1 MIAIAGTTIP
11 VVTVR
16 FALSLLWKY
25 SQQER
30 DKLFEK
36 PALDFFCIGRH

>member
-1 MIAIAGTTIP
+1 MIAIEGTTIP

-16 FALSLLWKY
+16 SALSLSWKY
-25 SQQER
+25 SQLYR

-36 PALDFFCIGRH
+36 PALDFFCIGWH

>member
-1 MIAIAGTTIP
+1 MIAIEGTTIS

-25 SQQER
+25 SQQ
-30 DKLFEK
+30 
-36 PALDFFCIGRH
+36 